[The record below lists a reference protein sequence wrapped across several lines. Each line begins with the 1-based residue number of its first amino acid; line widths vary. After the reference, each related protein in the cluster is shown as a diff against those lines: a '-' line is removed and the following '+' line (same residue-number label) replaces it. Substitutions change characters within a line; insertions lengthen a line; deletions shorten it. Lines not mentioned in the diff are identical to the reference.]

1 MSEILS
7 LHRFRNKSSTQSPS
21 FSVWRIL
28 FFFPYLLRA
37 AEHMTLGTSD
47 SQLKNTP
54 LLLKKTIKKSDW
66 HWRKPLVKRMWSPPS
81 PVTLIPLQWCPRS
94 QRAPEQWP
102 QGLWWHWTLR
112 RSKGKQQAGA
122 QFKKTVRSVKRAKQ
136 QSVPGS
142 QKAGKCPYR
151 PNRPGKSWHLKKEN
165 LW

>member
-1 MSEILS
+1 MSEIVS
-7 LHRFRNKSSTQSPS
+7 LDCFQNKRPLESYS
-21 FSVWRIL
+21 FSDWGIH
-28 FFFPYLLRA
+28 FFFPLPP
-37 AEHMTLGTSD
+37 LGGWAHDPRDQWSPAQEYA
-47 SQLKNTP
+47 SAP
-54 LLLKKTIKKSDW
+54 KKTIKRSDW
-66 HWRKPLVKRMWSPPS
+66 HWRMLLVKRMSLQPS

-102 QGLWWHWTLR
+102 RGLWWHWTPR
-112 RSKGKQQAGA
+112 RSRGKRQAGA
-122 QFKKTVRSVKRAKQ
+122 QFKKTVRSVKWAKQ